1 MNSPSVPSNIGPAL
15 RQFLVWVRTRLAGSG
30 LRRAVTFD
38 DLVSMGLVSREKAE
52 KQAGGKQ
59 EA

>member
-1 MNSPSVPSNIGPAL
+1 MNSPSVPSNVGPAL

-38 DLVSMGLVSREKAE
+38 DLVSMGVVSREKAE
-52 KQAGGKQ
+52 KQA
-59 EA
+59 ER